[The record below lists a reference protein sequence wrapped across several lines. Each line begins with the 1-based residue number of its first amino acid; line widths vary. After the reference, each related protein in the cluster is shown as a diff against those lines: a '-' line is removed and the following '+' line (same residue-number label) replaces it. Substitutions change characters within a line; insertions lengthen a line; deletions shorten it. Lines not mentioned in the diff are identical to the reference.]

1 MQNPID
7 ANGLFDKAILDS
19 FPVQAVPPSGCVP
32 EPSKFGTRYLVT
44 ASGLV
49 KEVST
54 RWFKCYQVIA
64 RCTARL
70 PYGDLPLL
78 AGRKEVV
85 VLNTALQTVP
95 KELWEQFVVEAKRA
109 MPNECAG
116 LFVYNPVQDSWRLVM
131 RQASVANSAY
141 IEYLEPPLAIE
152 DEVGVDIH
160 SHASFG
166 AGFSSTDDADD
177 RLSIKIAAVIGRID
191 APVQE
196 VSARVCCLGS
206 MFPLDVLAGGVLS
219 IKGEGNG

>member
-1 MQNPID
+1 MDNPVEAAALYD
-7 ANGLFDKAILDS
+7 EAILGS
-19 FPVQAVPPSGCVP
+19 FPVQAVPPSGRLT
-32 EPSKFGTRYLVT
+32 EPDKFGTRYLVT

-64 RCTARL
+64 RSTAKL
-70 PYGDLPLL
+70 PYGDLPVL
-78 AGRKEVV
+78 AGRSEAV
-85 VLNTALQTVP
+85 VLNTALQSVP
-95 KELWEQFVVEAKRA
+95 KELWEQFVVEAKKA

-116 LFVYNPVQDSWRLVM
+116 LFVYNPVQKSWRLVM
-131 RQASVANSAY
+131 RQAAVANSAY
-141 IEYLEPPLAIE
+141 IEYREPPLAI
-152 DEVGVDIH
+152 DEEMAVDIH

-166 AGFSSTDDADD
+166 ASFSSTDDADD
-177 RLSIKIAAVIGRID
+177 RDSIKIAAVIGRID